1 MKVII
6 DTNIYLNFFRLNSGQ
21 SLDML
26 KNLNSMIDEKV
37 FDLILP
43 KQIEDEFIRNK
54 NSSVF
59 YDDHIL
65 EFDQSLKVKSSKIP
79 YLIKSSRQAEQIKNT
94 VKKLNSLRM
103 KAVEEYKKR
112 IFDPSS
118 RINKSLDKLF
128 SLAIIP
134 EETDVILQKA
144 WFRMLKGNP
153 PKKDN
158 SSFGDAIIWET
169 VLSEYIDD
177 DLVIV
182 TGDKDFGSQIEKN
195 KINEFLLSEWEK
207 KSTHK
212 IYFYKELSL
221 FINKHSKNKKEPP
234 IKEEIIKEEIELNTL
249 LNYEGLIDNNAYYS
263 AVFNRNTGIENLSVN
278 LNEYTLL
285 KNKCSCC
292 GVEIEG
298 VYPSSRYSIM
308 LGEDRCNDC
317 KGFYDKGYNCSKCGK
332 HFHKNLLNY
341 NSMFYG
347 NYFVGDLCHIC
358 SLIGK

>member
-128 SLAIIP
+128 SLAII
-134 EETDVILQKA
+134 
-144 WFRMLKGNP
+144 
-153 PKKDN
+153 
-158 SSFGDAIIWET
+158 
-169 VLSEYIDD
+169 
-177 DLVIV
+177 
-182 TGDKDFGSQIEKN
+182 
-195 KINEFLLSEWEK
+195 
-207 KSTHK
+207 
-212 IYFYKELSL
+212 
-221 FINKHSKNKKEPP
+221 
-234 IKEEIIKEEIELNTL
+234 
-249 LNYEGLIDNNAYYS
+249 
-263 AVFNRNTGIENLSVN
+263 
-278 LNEYTLL
+278 
-285 KNKCSCC
+285 
-292 GVEIEG
+292 
-298 VYPSSRYSIM
+298 
-308 LGEDRCNDC
+308 
-317 KGFYDKGYNCSKCGK
+317 
-332 HFHKNLLNY
+332 
-341 NSMFYG
+341 
-347 NYFVGDLCHIC
+347 
-358 SLIGK
+358 